1 MRFFPIDGLRASRRR
16 GAGALFVLLAA
27 VAIAA
32 AAHPLIDSTPAPD
45 VAADAGCAADQPCSC
60 TSIMVGAAATTDG
73 SVITSH
79 TCDGNYRTWIDVRPA
94 RENGP
99 GAMNE
104 VVTGRLHNAYPGD
117 RRGVEVRGSIPESP
131 RSHAFIN
138 TAYPAMNEHQV
149 GIGETTW
156 GGRRELRS
164 ENGLFLIEE
173 LERLMLERATTAREA
188 IAIADSL
195 TAEHGYIDVGEC
207 LTVIDPTEVWQ
218 LEIIGPGEGR
228 TGAVWVAARIP
239 DDHVAVSANIPRI
252 GEVELDDPDRFLA
265 SANLYSRAEELGLWD
280 PASGEPF
287 KFWQVYGGRD
297 ANHARREW
305 RVLSLAAPSLGLDPE
320 APELPLSVKAER
332 KLGPRDVMAMFR
344 DTYEGTPYDPIG
356 NLVVKDREGVERVSP
371 EATPWMSRSEMA
383 LLNALEPGVVP
394 RERTIAVSRCAYSTV
409 IQARGW
415 LPDPI
420 GGIVWFG
427 LDNPATTARIPLFA
441 GITDVPPSF
450 KRCDQHGFTTES
462 AGWAFRRA
470 SRLAEVEWGSTRDEV
485 MAVVMALEDRAF
497 AELPDVEERALALYD
512 VSPDSARAYLTTY
525 SSDFA
530 RAAEQR
536 YWELGDRFWARF
548 ARGF

>member
-1 MRFFPIDGLRASRRR
+1 
-16 GAGALFVLLAA
+16 
-27 VAIAA
+27 
-32 AAHPLIDSTPAPD
+32 
-45 VAADAGCAADQPCSC
+45 
-60 TSIMVGAAATTDG
+60 MVGRAATTDG
-73 SVITSH
+73 SVMTSH

-94 RENGP
+94 RENEP
-99 GAMNE
+99 GATNE
-104 VVTGRLHNAYPGD
+104 IVTGRLHNEYPGD
-117 RRGVEVRGSIPESP
+117 RRNVERRGEIPEAAV
-131 RSHAFIN
+131 SHAFIN

-156 GGRRELRS
+156 GGRREMRS
-164 ENGLFLIEE
+164 DEGLFLIEE

-207 LTVIDPTEVWQ
+207 LTIVDPQEVWQ
-218 LEIIGPGEGR
+218 FEIIGPGEGR
-228 TGAVWVAARIP
+228 TGAVWAAARIP

-252 GEVELDDPDRFLA
+252 GEVDLSDPDRFMA
-265 SANLYSRAEELGLWD
+265 SANLRSRAIELGLWSPD
-280 PASGEPF
+280 DDEPF
-287 KFWQVYGGRD
+287 KFWRVYGRRD

-320 APELPLSVKAER
+320 EPELPLSVKAER
-332 KLGPRDVMAMFR
+332 KLSPRDIMAMFR

-356 NLVVKDREGVERVSP
+356 GLVVRDDEDGTERASP
-371 EATPWMSRSEMA
+371 EATPWMSRAEQE
-383 LLNALEPGVVP
+383 LLNTLEPGVVP

-409 IQARGW
+409 IQARDW

-450 KRCDQHGFTTES
+450 QRCDQHGFTTES

-470 SRLAEVEWGSTRDEV
+470 ARLAEVEWGSTRDDV
-485 MAVVMALEDRAF
+485 MAVVMELEDRAF
-497 AELPDVEERALALYD
+497 AELPAVEQRALELWRVD
-512 VSPDSARAYLTTY
+512 PDSARAFLTAY
-525 SSDFA
+525 SGDFA

-536 YWELGDRFWARF
+536 YWELGDRLWARF

>member
-1 MRFFPIDGLRASRRR
+1 MRFLPVSGPRLPSSWRLGAFALLILGAGGALAHPGTETSRRP
-16 GAGALFVLLAA
+16 ASLAA
-27 VAIAA
+27 D
-32 AAHPLIDSTPAPD
+32 PGCD
-45 VAADAGCAADQPCSC
+45 ADHPCSC
-60 TSIMVGAAATTDG
+60 TSIMVGRAASTDG
-73 SVITSH
+73 SVMTSH

-94 RENGP
+94 RQNEP
-99 GAMNE
+99 GATNV

-117 RRGVEVRGSIPESP
+117 RRGVEVRGEIGETPESF
-131 RSHAFIN
+131 AFIN

-164 ENGLFLIEE
+164 DDGLFLIEE

-188 IAIADSL
+188 IHIADSL

-207 LTVIDPTEVWQ
+207 LTIVDPREVWQ
-218 LEIIGPGEGR
+218 LEIIGPGAGR
-228 TGAVWVAARIP
+228 RGAVWVAARIP

-252 GEVELDDPDRFLA
+252 GEVELADPDRFLA
-265 SANLYSRAEELGLWD
+265 SDNVHSRAAELGLWD
-280 PASGEPF
+280 PDGAEPF
-287 KFWQVYGGRD
+287 SFWRVYGGRD
-297 ANHARREW
+297 ANHGRREW
-305 RVLSLAAPSLGLDPE
+305 RVLSLAAPSLNLDPD
-320 APELPLSVKAER
+320 APELPLSVKAEA
-332 KLGPRDVMAMFR
+332 KLSPRDIMAIFR

-356 NLVVKDREGVERVSP
+356 NLRVRDRDGHESTSP
-371 EATPWMSRSEMA
+371 EATPWMSRA
-383 LLNALEPGVVP
+383 ARDLLNTLEPGIVP
-394 RERTIAVSRCAYSTV
+394 AERTIAVSRCAYSTV
-409 IQARGW
+409 LQARDW

-450 KRCDQHGFTTES
+450 KRCDQHGFSTES

-470 SRLAEVEWGSTRDEV
+470 ARLAEVEWGTTREEV
-485 MAVVMALEDRAF
+485 AALVLELEDRAF
-497 AELPDVEERALALYD
+497 AELPGVEQRALELYRAD
-512 VSPDSARAYLTTY
+512 PDSARAFLTGY

-530 RAAEQR
+530 RATEAR
-536 YWELGDRFWARF
+536 YWELGDRLWARF